1 MYMRNSLGGEA
12 RFKRPDDCVIVFVVR
27 LCIKPGRG
35 HWEACVG
42 TWDLETSSM
51 GRGDVWD
58 GDAGD
63 VNEYCKSLR

>member
-1 MYMRNSLGGEA
+1 M
-12 RFKRPDDCVIVFVVR
+12 
-27 LCIKPGRG
+27 
-35 HWEACVG
+35 G

-63 VNEYCKSLR
+63 VNDHYKSRR